1 MNALLAEMHV
11 VMAEFAKMLMDNLI
25 VYVNQGSETMK

>member
-11 VMAEFAKMLMDNLI
+11 VMAVIAKMLMDNLI
-25 VYVNQGSETMK
+25 VYVNQGLETMK